1 VDRVSRTRLCWV
13 QEKERLDVD
22 AAQRAVDT
30 RGESVRGLTANLA
43 ALQLASRTSQEEADM
58 ERRRQK
64 AAELSFIRSAERSLL
79 AEAEAKLSRERTE
92 ATAADEHAEAESQEA
107 EAASAPFPSW
117 IRSILTEV
125 HLCHACSDHEIL
137 RMDTV
142 HQAHAAAE
150 REEAEALTAKAEAQQ
165 LEQEFEQAAQLRR
178 QEAEESSSAQQLQRG
193 MPTQP
198 PPPHNN
204 LPTPVTESRPEPTA
218 MRRDP
223 RTLVHL
229 EPEPEP
235 EAEPE
240 PQAAPES
247 AREPEVKV
255 DEARQAVAA
264 AAGSAAEA
272 IAVPSTDERAF
283 AELVIT
289 GPEPGVYLMRKRTVM
304 LGRRMRRQLPDV
316 DVQISVSRA
325 RSPECA
331 WLATPIR
338 NHARGAE
345 ARLLDQP
352 AYLSSPRAALSVC
365 GCGHTHSRSCTRCGG
380 APSGCVRVWV
390 KITGSI
396 MMRTA

>member
-1 VDRVSRTRLCWV
+1 MVWTVWCGPCGVDRVSRTRLCWV

-204 LPTPVTESRPEPTA
+204 LPPPVTQSRP
-218 MRRDP
+218 
-223 RTLVHL
+223 

-235 EAEPE
+235 EAAPE
-240 PQAAPES
+240 PQAAPELES

-396 MMRTA
+396 MMRTD